1 VMTAEHIISDLAW
14 VENLIAATPLLA
26 AMRHVV
32 AERDGIVSVEVQGA
46 HYEARAWRHAING
59 RICPSHIDVHG
70 VRRQLII
77 GARVQIQV
85 VHDPRSAT

>member
-1 VMTAEHIISDLAW
+1 MTMDEIVADLAW

-26 AMRHVV
+26 AMRYVV
-32 AERDGIVSVEVQGA
+32 AERDGVVAVEVQGA

-77 GARVQIQV
+77 GARVQVQV
-85 VHDPRSAT
+85 VHDPRSAS

>member
-1 VMTAEHIISDLAW
+1 MTMDEIISDLTW
-14 VENLIAATPLLA
+14 VENLIAATPILA

-32 AERDGIVSVEVQGA
+32 AERDGVVAVEVQGA
-46 HYEARAWRHAING
+46 HYEARAWRHAIEG
-59 RICPSHIDVHG
+59 RIMPSHIDVHG

-85 VHDPRSAT
+85 VHDPRSAS